1 MSEEE
6 PELQVLS
13 EHESQVTCLNFNH
26 RNNFLVSGSLDN
38 AVIVWD
44 TISNTAVVK

>member
-13 EHESQVTCLNFNH
+13 EHESQVICLNFNH
-26 RNNFLVSGSLDN
+26 RNNFLVSGALDN

-44 TISNTAVVK
+44 TISYTAVVK